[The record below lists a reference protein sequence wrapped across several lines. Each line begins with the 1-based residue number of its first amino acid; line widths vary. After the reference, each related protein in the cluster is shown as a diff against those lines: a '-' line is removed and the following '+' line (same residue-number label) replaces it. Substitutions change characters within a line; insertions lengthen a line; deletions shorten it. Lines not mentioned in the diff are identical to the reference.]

1 MVAKN
6 LFKISLLLA
15 VVFMSSCSKDDET
28 MENPDNTTANS
39 TDVYITDAPVDNA
52 NVEAVFITVSEVK
65 INGKAVEGFEKTTI
79 EISSLTRGNTELL
92 GNLNLEAGTTN
103 DITLVL
109 SGSDASGNAPGN
121 YVVLDGGTKEE
132 IAGDM
137 EINLNDAAEIM
148 ADMENEVIL
157 DFDLRK
163 SLKEADGDYS
173 FVSESKLENNVRAV
187 NTMNAGAVKGQ
198 VDNTSEANADVVV
211 AYAYKKGEFNNSE
224 EDANGD
230 GIRFANA
237 VSSSVVSNSDG
248 NFEINFLDAG
258 DYELHFASYSD
269 SDSDGELEFKGM
281 VSANT
286 ASSLDLSGFTVE
298 ANSEVNLNISF
309 TGLLGL

>member
-1 MVAKN
+1 MVVKN

-15 VVFMSSCSKDDET
+15 VVFMSSCSKDDST
-28 MENPDNTTANS
+28 DNPDNSAGNS
-39 TDVYITDAPVDNA
+39 TSVYLTDAPVDNA
-52 NVEAVFITVSEVK
+52 NVDAVFITVSEVK
-65 INGKAVEGFEKTTI
+65 VNGKAIDGFEKTTI
-79 EISSLTRGNTELL
+79 EISSLTQGNTELL
-92 GNLNLEAGTTN
+92 GKLNLDAGTTD

-121 YVVLDGGTKEE
+121 YVVLDGGTKDE

-137 EINLNDAAEIM
+137 EINLNDGAEIM
-148 ADMENEVIL
+148 QDMENEVVL

-163 SLKEADGDYS
+163 SLKAADGDYS
-173 FVSESKLENNVRAV
+173 LVSESKLENNVRAV

-211 AYAYKKGEFNNSE
+211 AYAYKKGEFNSSE
-224 EDANGD
+224 EDVNGD

-237 VSSSVVSNSDG
+237 ASSSVVSDSDG
-248 NFEINFLDAG
+248 NFEIHFLDAG

-269 SDSDGELEFKGM
+269 SDSDGKLEFTGM
-281 VSANT
+281 VSADT
-286 ASSLDLSGFTVE
+286 ASSLDLGGFTVD
-298 ANSEVNLNISF
+298 ANSEVNLEISF

>member
-1 MVAKN
+1 MVVKN
-6 LFKISLLLA
+6 LFKISFLVA
-15 VVFMSSCSKDDET
+15 VVFMSSCSKDDDST
-28 MENPDNTTANS
+28 DNPDNAMGNS

-52 NVEAVFITVSEVK
+52 DLEAVFITVSEVK
-65 INGKAVEGFEKTTI
+65 VNGKAVNGFEKTTL
-79 EISSLTRGNTELL
+79 EISSLTNGSTELL
-92 GNLNLEAGTTN
+92 GSLNLDAGSTN

-137 EINLNDAAEIM
+137 EINLADAAEIM
-148 ADMENEVIL
+148 ADMENEVVL

-198 VDNTSEANADVVV
+198 VENTSEANADVVV
-211 AYAYKKGEFNNSE
+211 AYAYKKGEFNGSE
-224 EDANGD
+224 EDVNSD
-230 GIRFANA
+230 GIRFSNSA
-237 VSSSVVSNSDG
+237 SSSIVSDSSG
-248 NFEINFLDAG
+248 NFEIHFLDAG

-269 SDSDGELEFKGM
+269 SDSDGELEFNGM

-298 ANSEVNLNISF
+298 ANSEVNLDISF